1 MTTPSA
7 ALSDAPATRE
17 APTQPCEC
25 GPIGLAW
32 LLNSEAFKRG
42 AASVRELDARE
53 LNAAGRFG
61 EADKQLRLATELRK

>member
-1 MTTPSA
+1 MTTPFT
-7 ALSDAPATRE
+7 ALIEPAKPRE
-17 APTQPCEC
+17 TKPCEC
-25 GPIGLAW
+25 GPRGLAW
-32 LLNSEAFKRG
+32 LFGSEAFKRG